1 MSNLSKYLIIVGIL
15 IAIGAMLLIFGSQT
29 ITGDLVI
36 EEGRINE
43 STQLSITTELDPDV
57 NTQGVYAIQTI
68 EGKEYDI
75 SAIVLE
81 PSDSKIRDVSVN
93 RNSFEDNFD
102 IDDAGT
108 YTLVIST
115 SETEDVGLVGGIG
128 HVPDS
133 TGVTISIAGF
143 VVIIIGMI
151 GVMVIGFMIIRQRKK
166 KIS

>member
-15 IAIGAMLLIFGSQT
+15 IAVGAMLLIFGSQT

-75 SAIVLE
+75 SAIVLD
-81 PSDSKIRDVSVN
+81 PSDSKIKDVSVN

-108 YTLVIST
+108 YTLIIST
-115 SETEDVGLVGGIG
+115 SETEDVGVVGGIG
-128 HVPDS
+128 HIPDS

-143 VVIIIGMI
+143 IVIMTGMI
-151 GVMVIGFMIIRQRKK
+151 GVIVIGFMIIRQRKK

>member
-1 MSNLSKYLIIVGIL
+1 M

-36 EEGRINE
+36 EEGRINS
-43 STQLSITTELDPDV
+43 STELRIIAELDPDI

-75 SAIVLE
+75 SAIVLD
-81 PSDSKIRDVSVN
+81 PSNVKIRNVSVD
-93 RNSFEDNFD
+93 RNSFEDNFE
-102 IDDAGT
+102 IDSSGT
-108 YTLVIST
+108 YTLIINT
-115 SETEDVGLVGGIG
+115 PDPEDIGVVGGIG

-133 TGVTISIAGF
+133 TGVTISIIGF
-143 VVIIIGMI
+143 FMIVLGMA

-166 KIS
+166 KSS

>member
-1 MSNLSKYLIIVGIL
+1 MINLAKFLIVVGIM

-36 EEGRINE
+36 EEGRINS
-43 STQLSITTELDPDV
+43 STELRIIAELDPDI

-75 SAIVLE
+75 SAIVLD
-81 PSDSKIRDVSVN
+81 PSNVKIRNVSVD
-93 RNSFEDNFD
+93 RNSFEDNFE
-102 IDDAGT
+102 IDSSGT
-108 YTLVIST
+108 YTLIINT
-115 SETEDVGLVGGIG
+115 PDPEDIGVVGGIG

-133 TGVTISIAGF
+133 TGVTISIIGF
-143 VVIIIGMI
+143 FMIVLGMA

-166 KIS
+166 KSS